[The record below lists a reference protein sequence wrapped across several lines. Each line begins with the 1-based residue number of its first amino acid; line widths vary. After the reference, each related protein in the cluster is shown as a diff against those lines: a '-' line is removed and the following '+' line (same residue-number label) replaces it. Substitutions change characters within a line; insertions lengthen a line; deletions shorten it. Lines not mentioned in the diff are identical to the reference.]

1 MEGVPGMSRM
11 NMRWIGQELDNE
23 ESDMIIRKEND

>member
-1 MEGVPGMSRM
+1 MSRM

-23 ESDMIIRKEND
+23 ESDMIIRKEDGDGD